1 MKEKEKLLETQKAY
15 TSTSDKM
22 DWIELFTLR
31 TNRKALLVAII
42 INILQQCSGGLAVII
57 FSGSIFEI
65 AESSINSNN
74 AMITIGSVQLIGSV
88 LSPILVN
95 KLGIKKLLFLSIAVC
110 FISMV
115 RKCIL
120 FVAFFK

>member
-1 MKEKEKLLETQKAY
+1 MKEKEKLLETKKAY

-42 INILQQCSGGLAVII
+42 INILQQCSGGLAVIF

-110 FISMV
+110 CISMV
-115 RKCIL
+115 RKYIL
-120 FVAFFK
+120 FVAFLK